1 MQIFLV
7 KETSVEVE
15 VGGDGRGGKGRVST
29 TVNLST
35 AVQENFPL
43 VITWTLLPSQISAEP
58 IWRASIQFRINILF
72 SGFCTQQIER
82 YVIPLYHNLLSF

>member
-43 VITWTLLPSQISAEP
+43 VITWTLLPSPDQCRAYLESQYP
-58 IWRASIQFRINILF
+58 IQN
-72 SGFCTQQIER
+72 
-82 YVIPLYHNLLSF
+82 